1 MRWPAASASRS
12 AASAA
17 SPSTTVRRASAA
29 TRSRATACRC
39 PRSTC
44 RTSRP
49 ARSCGSGSTA
59 ASRRAAPATA
69 LSKATTRRHCWHLEG
84 REGSRPFFRPDAIV
98 HEGAAGPAFPTMRSF
113 ARESD
118 DEASGVAREAW
129 FLPAC
134 AVVCAEEHDP
144 GAGSVQCRFHARPG
158 AVDRRDADLR
168 GGRCAAWRPCARA
181 ADLQDAPRGRA
192 AARGFPRGRR
202 TGGRRGEGT
211 ERGAAVRRRRRAW
224 RRRPRVIEFEFW
236 YLLALPLLFG
246 AGWLAR
252 GFESRAHATD
262 QAGLPRSY
270 FRGLNL
276 LLNDQH
282 DKAIDAFIEVV
293 KLDPETIE
301 LHHALGNLFRRRGE
315 FDRAVRIHTH
325 LLNRADLPAS
335 ARSQALA
342 ELGQDYLKG
351 GLLDRAEDAFT
362 RLLEDTH
369 HRFDALRAL
378 LRIYQMEREWL
389 KAVDCARLLEREA
402 GESHGVAISHFYCEL
417 AAGALEQG
425 RFDEAQG
432 AIDEAL
438 AAHRKSVR
446 ALILAGDLQMKRGN
460 PG

>member
-1 MRWPAASASRS
+1 M
-12 AASAA
+12 
-17 SPSTTVRRASAA
+17 
-29 TRSRATACRC
+29 
-39 PRSTC
+39 
-44 RTSRP
+44 
-49 ARSCGSGSTA
+49 
-59 ASRRAAPATA
+59 
-69 LSKATTRRHCWHLEG
+69 
-84 REGSRPFFRPDAIV
+84 
-98 HEGAAGPAFPTMRSF
+98 
-113 ARESD
+113 
-118 DEASGVAREAW
+118 
-129 FLPAC
+129 
-134 AVVCAEEHDP
+134 
-144 GAGSVQCRFHARPG
+144 
-158 AVDRRDADLR
+158 
-168 GGRCAAWRPCARA
+168 
-181 ADLQDAPRGRA
+181 
-192 AARGFPRGRR
+192 
-202 TGGRRGEGT
+202 
-211 ERGAAVRRRRRAW
+211 
-224 RRRPRVIEFEFW
+224 IEIELW

-252 GFESRAHATD
+252 GFESRAQASD

-325 LLNRADLPAS
+325 LLNRADLPANS
-335 ARSQALA
+335 RAQALV

-402 GESHGVAISHFYCEL
+402 GESHGVAISHFFCEL
-417 AAGALEQG
+417 AAGALERG
-425 RFDEAQG
+425 RFDQAQQ

-438 AAHRKSVR
+438 AANRKSVR
-446 ALILAGDLQMKRGN
+446 ALILAGDLEMKQGRRDEALRQWQRVEAASPEHVPLIAGRLTDALDASGERAAALNWLRRALLDTPSIDLLDVAQKRVAEWEGRAAAEALVSEELRRHPSLLGFERLLETRVGTSKDDGELQLLAGLLRGQTRKLARYRCTRCGFRAREYHWN
-460 PG
+460 CPGCTGWDTYPPRRIEELDIA

>member
-1 MRWPAASASRS
+1 
-12 AASAA
+12 
-17 SPSTTVRRASAA
+17 
-29 TRSRATACRC
+29 
-39 PRSTC
+39 
-44 RTSRP
+44 
-49 ARSCGSGSTA
+49 
-59 ASRRAAPATA
+59 
-69 LSKATTRRHCWHLEG
+69 
-84 REGSRPFFRPDAIV
+84 
-98 HEGAAGPAFPTMRSF
+98 
-113 ARESD
+113 
-118 DEASGVAREAW
+118 
-129 FLPAC
+129 
-134 AVVCAEEHDP
+134 
-144 GAGSVQCRFHARPG
+144 
-158 AVDRRDADLR
+158 
-168 GGRCAAWRPCARA
+168 
-181 ADLQDAPRGRA
+181 
-192 AARGFPRGRR
+192 
-202 TGGRRGEGT
+202 
-211 ERGAAVRRRRRAW
+211 
-224 RRRPRVIEFEFW
+224 VIEFEFW

-252 GFESRAHATD
+252 GFESRARATD

-325 LLNRADLPAS
+325 LLNRADLPAH
-335 ARSQALA
+335 ARAQALA

-402 GESHGVAISHFYCEL
+402 GESHGVAISHFFCEL
-417 AAGALEQG
+417 ATSALEQG
-425 RFDEAQG
+425 RFDEAQK

-438 AAHRKSVR
+438 IADRKSVR
-446 ALILAGDLQMKRGN
+446 ALILAGDLEMKRGRRDEALRQWQRIEAASPEHVPLIAARVADAMVDAGDRGGALN
-460 PG
+460 WLRRALLDMPSIDLLDVVQKRVNAWEGHAAAEALVGEEIRRHPSLLGFERLLETRLEMNKDDRELQLLASLLRGQTRKLARYRCTRCGFRAREYHWNCPGCTGWDTYPPRRIEELDAA

>member
-1 MRWPAASASRS
+1 M
-12 AASAA
+12 
-17 SPSTTVRRASAA
+17 
-29 TRSRATACRC
+29 
-39 PRSTC
+39 
-44 RTSRP
+44 
-49 ARSCGSGSTA
+49 
-59 ASRRAAPATA
+59 
-69 LSKATTRRHCWHLEG
+69 
-84 REGSRPFFRPDAIV
+84 
-98 HEGAAGPAFPTMRSF
+98 
-113 ARESD
+113 
-118 DEASGVAREAW
+118 
-129 FLPAC
+129 
-134 AVVCAEEHDP
+134 
-144 GAGSVQCRFHARPG
+144 
-158 AVDRRDADLR
+158 
-168 GGRCAAWRPCARA
+168 
-181 ADLQDAPRGRA
+181 
-192 AARGFPRGRR
+192 
-202 TGGRRGEGT
+202 
-211 ERGAAVRRRRRAW
+211 
-224 RRRPRVIEFEFW
+224 IEFEFW
-236 YLLALPLLFG
+236 YLLALPLLFA

-252 GFESRAHATD
+252 GFESRARATD

-325 LLNRADLPAS
+325 LLNRADLPAN
-335 ARSQALA
+335 ARAQALV

-402 GESHGVAISHFYCEL
+402 GESHGVAISHFFCEL
-417 AAGALEQG
+417 ATAALEQQ
-425 RFDEAQG
+425 RFDDTQK

-438 AAHRKSVR
+438 NANRKSVR
-446 ALILAGDLQMKRGN
+446 ALILAGDLEMKRGHRDEALRQWQRIEAASPEHVPLIAARVADAMDAAGDRGGALN
-460 PG
+460 WLRRALLDMPSIDLLDV

>member
-1 MRWPAASASRS
+1 
-12 AASAA
+12 
-17 SPSTTVRRASAA
+17 
-29 TRSRATACRC
+29 
-39 PRSTC
+39 
-44 RTSRP
+44 
-49 ARSCGSGSTA
+49 
-59 ASRRAAPATA
+59 
-69 LSKATTRRHCWHLEG
+69 
-84 REGSRPFFRPDAIV
+84 
-98 HEGAAGPAFPTMRSF
+98 
-113 ARESD
+113 
-118 DEASGVAREAW
+118 
-129 FLPAC
+129 
-134 AVVCAEEHDP
+134 
-144 GAGSVQCRFHARPG
+144 
-158 AVDRRDADLR
+158 
-168 GGRCAAWRPCARA
+168 
-181 ADLQDAPRGRA
+181 
-192 AARGFPRGRR
+192 
-202 TGGRRGEGT
+202 
-211 ERGAAVRRRRRAW
+211 
-224 RRRPRVIEFEFW
+224 VIEFEFW

-252 GFESRAHATD
+252 GFESRAQAQASD
-262 QAGLPRSY
+262 QAGLSRSY

-362 RLLEDTH
+362 RLLEDPH

-402 GESHGVAISHFYCEL
+402 GESHGVAVSHFFCEL
-417 AAGALEQG
+417 AARALEEN
-425 RFDEAQG
+425 RYADAQQ

-438 AAHRKSVR
+438 AANRRSVR
-446 ALILAGDLQMKRGN
+446 ALILAGDLEMKRGHRDDALRHWLKVEAASPEHVPLIAARVADAMESAGDRAGALN
-460 PG
+460 WLRRALLDMPSIDMLDVAQQRVNEWEGHAAAEGLVGEELRRHPSLLGFERLLETRLAMNKDDGELQLLASLLRGQTRKLARYRCTRCGFRAREYHWNCPGCTGWDTYPPRRIEELEPA